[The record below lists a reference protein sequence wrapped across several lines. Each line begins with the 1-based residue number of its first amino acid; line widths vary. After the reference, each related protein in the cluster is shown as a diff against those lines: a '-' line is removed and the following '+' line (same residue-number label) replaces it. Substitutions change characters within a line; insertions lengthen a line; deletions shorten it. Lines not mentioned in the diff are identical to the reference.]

1 MNTDAVADTANEP
14 SAQPPLASAIAPA
27 SARDVAIAWAVFAA
41 LAVALLAATAIVFGV
56 FSRPN
61 LAQGKRWTASSKF
74 ADCDP
79 VAKRCGGVP
88 TAVFFHTNEEENPWF
103 EYDLGAPLSF
113 SSLTIMNRSDAV
125 QDRAVPLVVEI
136 SNDRKSYREIA
147 RRTSVLDVWEPSFAP
162 VSARY
167 VRLRV
172 ARRSFLHLDGVEVH
186 P

>member
-1 MNTDAVADTANEP
+1 MSTDAVADTASESPAEP
-14 SAQPPLASAIAPA
+14 ALASETAPA
-27 SARDVAIAWAVFAA
+27 SARDVVIASTVFAA
-41 LAVALLAATAIVFGV
+41 LAVSLMAATAIVFGV
-56 FSRPN
+56 LSKTN
-61 LAQGKRWTASSKF
+61 LAQGKHWTTSSVF

-88 TAVFFHTNEEENPWF
+88 TAVFFHTNFEDNPWF
-103 EYDLGAPLSF
+103 EYDLGAPLTF

-136 SNDRKSYREIA
+136 SNDRRSYQEIA
-147 RRTSVLDVWEPSFAP
+147 RRTNVFDVWEPHFTPIA
-162 VSARY
+162 ARY